1 MSAASHFNWTQLLPG
16 VEHASE
22 TSAGN
27 VHIVTLAISSAA
39 LIFLSFYLKA
49 KLGKG
54 DAALKP
60 SSKLSPRAVVEVL
73 TEMFVNLS
81 DPLLGKKNR
90 KYLPL
95 FLSIFVFIWLNNLI
109 GLIPGMTPAT
119 DNMNT
124 NVAVGLF
131 VFILYNFFGIRE
143 HGIVSYL
150 KHFAGPM
157 LLIAPLMIPVELI
170 SHGIRPLTLGFR
182 LYGNMLVDHTI
193 LGVSLDLIPLILPM
207 AFYVL
212 GLFVCTI
219 QAFVFTFLSM
229 IYVSMAVSH
238 DH

>member
-16 VEHASE
+16 IEHASE
-22 TSAGN
+22 ASAGN
-27 VHIVTLAISSAA
+27 VHIVTLGISSFV
-39 LIFLSFYLKA
+39 LIAMSFYLKS

-54 DAALKP
+54 EQALKP
-60 SSKLSPRAVVEVL
+60 SSKFGLRAVFEVI

-81 DPLLGKKNR
+81 DPLLGKNNR

-95 FLSIFVFIWLNNLI
+95 FLSIFIFIWINNLV

-124 NVAVGLF
+124 NVAVGIF
-131 VFILYNFFGIRE
+131 VFLLYNFFGIRE
-143 HGIVSYL
+143 HGLVNYL

-193 LGVSLDLIPLILPM
+193 LGVSLDLVPLILPM